1 MSGLGRKYCSN
12 RCRDLTKYY
21 GVVAIPENVGRQV
34 TYRLISPAHYVQV
47 TPNTQHTTRVGTY

>member
-21 GVVAIPENVGRQV
+21 GVAAIPENVGRQV
-34 TYRLISPAHYVQV
+34 TYRLISPAHHIQV
-47 TPNTQHTTRVGTY
+47 R